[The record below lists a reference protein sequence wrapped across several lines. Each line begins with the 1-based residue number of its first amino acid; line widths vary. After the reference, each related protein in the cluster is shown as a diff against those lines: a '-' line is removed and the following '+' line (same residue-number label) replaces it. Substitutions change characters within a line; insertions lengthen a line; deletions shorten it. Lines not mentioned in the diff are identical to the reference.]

1 MKWLVYM
8 YINRFRFNFLSYR
21 KVGSKVV
28 SWKCAEVK
36 NKTLLRIISME
47 PNQTNWQE
55 YIHQGILI
63 LYFEFQ
69 YHRSFFNFGNRAAD
83 RKIWDWKLKGLKGLS
98 WAQRQRPQNISD
110 FFLCDIA
117 QKYFQSNNRQK
128 MILQYWAKLLSI
140 KHQAK
145 YFSAPSNYFFFE
157 MAGGSFEYLVN
168 VLCPTSLDMLIWS
181 GNGRHATGWEQLP
194 LELNFWMIFGKNKIF
209 KRTSVCL
216 Q

>member
-1 MKWLVYM
+1 MFGL
-8 YINRFRFNFLSYR
+8 I
-21 KVGSKVV
+21 
-28 SWKCAEVK
+28 SWHQPGLRLKTEVK

-47 PNQTNWQE
+47 PNQTNWHE

-140 KHQAK
+140 KPQAK
-145 YFSAPSNYFFFE
+145 YFFAPSNYFFFE
-157 MAGGSFEYLVN
+157 MARG
-168 VLCPTSLDMLIWS
+168 VLNIWCPTSLDMLIWS